1 MAYVIIL
8 MGVSGSGK
16 TTLGKL
22 LSIKTDIKF
31 IDADFYHSKK
41 NKIKMSQGIP
51 LNDSDRIL
59 WLNKI
64 NSELLKFSK
73 KSLILACSALK
84 ETYRLKIVKGLKY
97 KTHWFFLKGG
107 FRLINKRLENRKNHF
122 MSNNLLKS
130 QFEILEIPD
139 YGIEIDISKK
149 KEDILNNILTY
160 I

>member
-1 MAYVIIL
+1 MKNLCFIIT
-8 MGVSGSGK
+8 MIIIIGC
-16 TTLGKL
+16 
-22 LSIKTDIKF
+22 
-31 IDADFYHSKK
+31 SK
-41 NKIKMSQGIP
+41 GD
-51 LNDSDRIL
+51 DSSDS
-59 WLNKI
+59 
-64 NSELLKFSK
+64 NSTELLKFSK